1 MGETLIPED
10 EIRILSFFFF
20 LRKKGQ
26 MKVEG
31 YIQLYISLISIL
43 SLINFH
49 TLGKV
54 HRISFHS
61 FMIYLFYSFIC
72 SLSLNVCIVFIKKI
86 ILYAP
91 KYSVKLKAHFDFL
104 LIFVFENNVKCNEVI
119 FIKLVNVPLAIKLLQ
134 FL

>member
-1 MGETLIPED
+1 
-10 EIRILSFFFF
+10 
-20 LRKKGQ
+20 

-49 TLGKV
+49 TLGMV

-91 KYSVKLKAHFDFL
+91 KYSVKLKAHFEFL

-119 FIKLVNVPLAIKLLQ
+119 FIKLVNVSLAIKLLH